1 MLKIFLQNKQWTT
14 NDKDFLSYMQNFW
27 FYEHHLKPNFSNILQ
42 KFCLFEQHLQWNT
55 ILQFF
60 DHKQSSVPCTMVNM
74 GLRIFESF
82 TRFWQDFVQESF
94 WSSIIRPSHHLHSFV
109 YILFCLHFVKFVYIF
124 SLRNWK
130 ERENSNL
137 IFAYI
142 LTKKREGNLNKTTTI
157 ETELGLTWV

>member
-1 MLKIFLQNKQWTT
+1 
-14 NDKDFLSYMQNFW
+14 MQNFW

-109 YILFCLHFVKFVYIF
+109 YILFCLHFVELVYIL
-124 SLRNWK
+124 SLRKWK

-137 IFAYI
+137 VVTYI
-142 LTKKREGNLNKTTTI
+142 LLTKRGKFEQNNNNWDWAWTYLSISKVTFSPCLKKT
-157 ETELGLTWV
+157 LTL